1 MRRRTRTIR
10 YGALWNAFAA
20 IDAVYNIPSGRRV
33 RSPGI
38 AATHFVTARDEH
50 PLTTSRTHSSQQF
63 RGSFPTRSIPI
74 IRTLKT
80 GQYTGPAWVASV
92 VNAIGQSSYWNSTA
106 IIVVW
111 DDWGGFYDHVPPP
124 FFDNAGGL
132 GFRVPMLVI
141 SPYVPAGTIAHTQYE
156 FGSILKFA
164 EQTFGLGSMGTTDV
178 RATSIGNIFNFKQK
192 ARQLSR

>member
-1 MRRRTRTIR
+1 M
-10 YGALWNAFAA
+10 
-20 IDAVYNIPSGRRV
+20 
-33 RSPGI
+33 
-38 AATHFVTARDEH
+38 
-50 PLTTSRTHSSQQF
+50 
-63 RGSFPTRSIPI
+63 
-74 IRTLKT
+74 
-80 GQYTGPAWVASV
+80 
-92 VNAIGQSSYWNSTA
+92 
-106 IIVVW
+106 W
-111 DDWGGFYDHVPPP
+111 DDWGGFYDHRSPP

-192 ARQLSR
+192 ARAFKVIPAPHDREYFLHRPPSYEPVDTE